1 LARPLHPGEGEA
13 GMLIKRAPLEDLKD
27 DEVIDVLER
36 ELEEGVQIDRP
47 PEIEEDSKQT
57 VLGGL
62 VSAEEHVLVRE
73 LK

>member
-1 LARPLHPGEGEA
+1 
-13 GMLIKRAPLEDLKD
+13 MLIKRAPLEDLEN